1 MKGAGRNAELIAE
14 AIEYIQRGLDLLN
27 RVERTAEPISEVMPA
42 QIGPW
47 TCGEDLA
54 YSMVEDAQADL
65 DGVLVHL
72 DAGRGLFAGKRVFSR
87 EAEKYLDDLHVKYD
101 DEDLDLDEYPE
112 YDPLVFPGDV
122 PEEDMK
128 IIRALAELEREHIA
142 LDRRIG
148 KIDISDFLN
157 LDEVTSRKFDHLIE
171 KGIELREELLQGS
184 LAAAVLDY
192 DDDVEDMKKMASIL
206 LFLYTAERQQAE
218 NEERK
223 PDEDYYYAG
232 SYMYKHAVVE
242 QLSAEDDDDWNEE
255 DWEEDDLDDD
265 DWDDG
270 DEDE

>member
-1 MKGAGRNAELIAE
+1 MKGAGRNAEIIAE
-14 AIEYIQRGLDLLN
+14 AIEYIQKGFDLLKQ
-27 RVERTAEPISEVMPA
+27 VERTAEPISEVMPA

-72 DAGRGLFAGKRVFSR
+72 DAGRGLFAGKRAFSR
-87 EAEKYLDDLHVKYD
+87 EAEKYLDDLHMKYD
-101 DEDLDLDEYPE
+101 DEDLDEYPE
-112 YDPLVFPGDV
+112 YDPPVFPGDV

-128 IIRALAELEREHIA
+128 TIRALAELEREHIA
-142 LDRRIG
+142 LDRRLG
-148 KIDISDFLN
+148 MKDISDFMN
-157 LDEVTSRKFDHLIE
+157 LDEVTSRKIDRLMI
-171 KGIELREELLQGS
+171 KGNELRDQLLQGS

-192 DDDVEDMKKMASIL
+192 DDDVQDMKKMASIL
-206 LFLYTAERQQAE
+206 LFLYAAERQQAE

-232 SYMYKHAVVE
+232 QNMYKHAVVE
-242 QLSAEDDDDWNEE
+242 QLSAEDDEDWGEE
-255 DWEEDDLDDD
+255 DWDEADLDDD

>member
-1 MKGAGRNAELIAE
+1 MKGAGRNAEIIAE
-14 AIEYIQRGLDLLN
+14 AIAYIQKGFDLLN
-27 RVERTAEPISEVMPA
+27 QVERTAEPISEDMPA

-54 YSMVEDAQADL
+54 YSMVKDAQADL
-65 DGVLVHL
+65 DGALMHL
-72 DAGRGLFAGKRVFSR
+72 EAGRGLFAGKRVFSR

-171 KGIELREELLQGS
+171 KGIELREQLLQGS

-242 QLSAEDDDDWNEE
+242 QLSAEDDDDWNED
-255 DWEEDDLDDD
+255 DWDEDDLDDD

>member
-1 MKGAGRNAELIAE
+1 MKGAGRNAEIIAE

-65 DGVLVHL
+65 DGMLEHL

-142 LDRRIG
+142 MDRRIG
-148 KIDISDFLN
+148 KIDISDFLRLEQFKDMSDYEFCEWMIKEIGVAAVPGSSFFREPVN
-157 LDEVTSRKFDHLIE
+157 NLIRLHFARGKDTLDEA
-171 KGIELREELLQGS
+171 LRRLAKLQ
-184 LAAAVLDY
+184 
-192 DDDVEDMKKMASIL
+192 
-206 LFLYTAERQQAE
+206 TA
-218 NEERK
+218 
-223 PDEDYYYAG
+223 
-232 SYMYKHAVVE
+232 YK
-242 QLSAEDDDDWNEE
+242 AEDDPTETAR
-255 DWEEDDLDDD
+255 
-265 DWDDG
+265 
-270 DEDE
+270 